1 MSKLMKNILLVG
13 IGVVLTLSGGAI
25 AEPLNDAKR
34 ACGLAG
40 LTNAYSLF
48 NQVAGRVVAA
58 SHYVQK
64 PVTGRNKYGFPVP
77 DTVKTAREGKRRSD
91 FLHNL

>member
-1 MSKLMKNILLVG
+1 MSKLMKNILLVS

-25 AEPLNDAKR
+25 AEPLRDAKR
-34 ACGLAG
+34 TCGFAD

-48 NQVAGRVVAA
+48 KQVAGRVVAT
-58 SHYVQK
+58 SQHVQK

-77 DTVKTAREGKRRSD
+77 DTVKTARESKRRSA
-91 FLHNL
+91 FLHTP